1 MDESQWETLLSQ
13 VRGHQADAR
22 ILLNQWSLLPLT
34 PRWEGPAQA
43 AALSQLHSGEDLA
56 HHLVAALDEA
66 ESRCADELRRLRLLS
81 EASRGVGL

>member
-1 MDESQWETLLSQ
+1 MDESQWETLLSR

-43 AALSQLHSGEDLA
+43 AALSQLRSGEDLA
-56 HHLVAALDEA
+56 QRLVVALDEA
-66 ESRCADELRRLRLLS
+66 ESRCADELLRLQSMS
-81 EASRGVGL
+81 EVSRGFGL